1 MCVYVYLYKFM
12 SENYVKLGG
21 KRDHFIVFL
30 QIDLWPSPLKSAFNN
45 NLGIIEGKQIFKFFI
60 VLTDFIL

>member
-1 MCVYVYLYKFM
+1 M

-60 VLTDFIL
+60 ILTDFIL